1 MTDHKI
7 SLTRRLRQT
16 PFSKKVFEAGVT
28 SFTVYN
34 HMLLP
39 TVFKSVEEDYHHLK
53 NAVQVWDV
61 ACERQVEITGTDAK
75 KLVEML
81 TPRDLTNLSINKCL
95 YAPITNLSGGIIN
108 DPVFVQVDANRY
120 WISIADSD
128 ALLWVSG
135 IATGLALDVKIS
147 EPDVSILAI
156 QGPLSNKL
164 MQNVFS
170 MDFEN
175 VKLFSMVKVPFKDTS
190 FIVARSGFSK
200 QGGFEI
206 YIENAKYAED
216 IWDAFFEAGKSLNV
230 AAGCPNGIER
240 VEAGLLSYGNDMTI
254 INNPIECGLERFCK
268 KGIDSHTGKVKH
280 FIGDK
285 ALNDIMQN
293 GVTQMIRSIEID
305 GGPVPPCIEPW
316 PIDHKNKIV
325 GQITSA
331 AYSPDFQ
338 TNVALGMISQECWN
352 EGDQIN
358 VHTPDGIRYAIV
370 HENSFI

>member
-81 TPRDLTNLSINKCL
+81 TPRDLTNLSLNKCL

-128 ALLWVSG
+128 AMLWVSG
-135 IATGLALDVKIS
+135 IATGLALDV
-147 EPDVSILAI
+147 
-156 QGPLSNKL
+156 
-164 MQNVFS
+164 
-170 MDFEN
+170 
-175 VKLFSMVKVPFKDTS
+175 
-190 FIVARSGFSK
+190 
-200 QGGFEI
+200 
-206 YIENAKYAED
+206 
-216 IWDAFFEAGKSLNV
+216 
-230 AAGCPNGIER
+230 
-240 VEAGLLSYGNDMTI
+240 
-254 INNPIECGLERFCK
+254 
-268 KGIDSHTGKVKH
+268 
-280 FIGDK
+280 
-285 ALNDIMQN
+285 
-293 GVTQMIRSIEID
+293 
-305 GGPVPPCIEPW
+305 
-316 PIDHKNKIV
+316 
-325 GQITSA
+325 
-331 AYSPDFQ
+331 
-338 TNVALGMISQECWN
+338 
-352 EGDQIN
+352 
-358 VHTPDGIRYAIV
+358 
-370 HENSFI
+370 